1 MATYE
6 IIIKNKSSGGAR
18 SSVAGSTSSSAK
30 DKQQDTIAGVAV
42 YGYAKKLATQVVS
55 HRVNTVELRTGQAEL
70 QQKISFKYDVAK
82 QAFGFFESIAI
93 GGGLAG
99 ISGAVI
105 GGVLSLGSM
114 LVNLANRQD
123 TININRD
130 IENVSISQNNIR
142 AGAGQS
148 RREN

>member
-6 IIIKNKSSGGAR
+6 IILKNKSSGGAR
-18 SSVAGSTSSSAK
+18 SSVAGNMNASAK
-30 DKQQDTIAGVAV
+30 DKQQDAVAGIAV
-42 YGYAKKLATQVVS
+42 YGYAKKLATQVIS

-82 QAFGFFESIAI
+82 QAFGFFESVAI

-99 ISGAVI
+99 IPGAI
-105 GGVLSLGSM
+105 AGGMLSLGSM
-114 LVNLANRQD
+114 LVNIANRQD
-123 TININRD
+123 SININRD

-142 AGAGQS
+142 AGAGRS
-148 RREN
+148 RQEN